1 MNIESAKVRD
11 RTSDEL
17 LSRKNEFFK
26 ICDIL
31 EELNIDYYLHGGI
44 LLGAIRDQ
52 DFIRWDWG
60 IDIRVL
66 YNGFLNQ
73 INPLNKLLEEAGFE
87 ILITSRKKNDLK
99 IVFKGK
105 YPKEVSGYTIFA
117 WNYSKMKDVYWRGN
131 YSIPSKFFNRH
142 TTISFLGKELK
153 CPLNPE
159 KYLTYAYGDWKI
171 PIRTSEKN
179 LYNSN
184 NYYKVSFLRH
194 LKNIVKKIL
203 NIN

>member
-1 MNIESAKVRD
+1 MSLESTKVRD

-17 LSRKNEFFK
+17 LTRKNEFFK

-31 EELNIDYYLHGGI
+31 DELNIDYYLHGGI
-44 LLGAIRDQ
+44 LLGAVRDK

-60 IDIRVL
+60 IDIRVSYNRFL
-66 YNGFLNQ
+66 YQ
-73 INPLNKLLEEAGFE
+73 ISSLTKLLEKTGFE
-87 ILITSRKKNDLK
+87 ILITSKKKDDLK

-105 YPKEVSGYTIFA
+105 YPKEVSVYTIFA
-117 WNYSKMKDVYWRGN
+117 WNYSRMKDVYWRGS
-131 YSIPSKFFNRH
+131 YSIPSKFFKSYSK
-142 TTISFLGKELK
+142 ISFLGREFK
-153 CPLNPE
+153 CPLNPQD
-159 KYLTYAYGDWKI
+159 YLTYAYGNWKV

-179 LYNSN
+179 VYNSN
-184 NYYKVSFLRH
+184 NYYKVSFLKH